1 MVASGNASY
10 TEMFNTGPGSLYFSG
25 PNGRVIVTQSQDGN
39 TFLNPATGAWLC
51 TLLMQPRHL
60 TCGPICE
67 HAFKYQLDLLPTIGL
82 RGL

>member
-39 TFLNPATGAWLC
+39 TFLNPATGA
-51 TLLMQPRHL
+51 
-60 TCGPICE
+60 
-67 HAFKYQLDLLPTIGL
+67 
-82 RGL
+82 

>member
-39 TFLNPATGAWLC
+39 TFLNPATGAQSC
-51 TLLMQPRHL
+51 TLLMRPRHL
-60 TCGPICE
+60 QNT
-67 HAFKYQLDLLPTIGL
+67 ADLVSGL
-82 RGL
+82 YLTACAYILSR